1 MTYADVV
8 DKYSTASF
16 HAKSSSSSSSSSL
29 STAVSPTEDF
39 ISFSSTAVSPA
50 EVFLSF
56 SSTAVSPA
64 EDVLSV
70 WKHRRDP
77 LALLHQLSCLTEAS
91 YFSSCTSIM
100 T

>member
-16 HAKSSSSSSSSSL
+16 HAKSSESSSSSL

-39 ISFSSTAVSPA
+39 LSFSSTAVSPA

-64 EDVLSV
+64 EDLSFFYQLRPTVSPAEDVLSV
-70 WKHRRDP
+70 WKH
-77 LALLHQLSCLTEAS
+77 
-91 YFSSCTSIM
+91 YFINCHA
-100 T
+100 

>member
-1 MTYADVV
+1 MTYAADVR
-8 DKYSTASF
+8 KYSTTAS
-16 HAKSSSSSSSSSL
+16 HAQSSKSSPSSL
-29 STAVSPTEDF
+29 STAVSPAED
-39 ISFSSTAVSPA
+39 
-50 EVFLSF
+50 FLSF

-70 WKHRRDP
+70 WKHRTDP

-91 YFSSCTSIM
+91 YCSSCTSIM